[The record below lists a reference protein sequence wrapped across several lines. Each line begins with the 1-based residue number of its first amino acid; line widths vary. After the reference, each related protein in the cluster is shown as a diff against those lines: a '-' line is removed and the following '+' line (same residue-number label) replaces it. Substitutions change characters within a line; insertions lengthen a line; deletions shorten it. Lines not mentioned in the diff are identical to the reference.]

1 MPDTVWSLYLV
12 RTRNGDL
19 YTGIA
24 TDVERR
30 FAEHQSGGSKGSKY
44 LRSKGPLELV
54 YHATIGTRSL
64 ASKAEA
70 RIRRLPKQKK
80 EKLVRGATTAVEL
93 LLILNI

>member
-30 FAEHQSGGSKGSKY
+30 FTEHQSGGSKGSKY
-44 LRSKGPLELV
+44 MRSKGPLELV
-54 YHATIGTRSL
+54 YRASIGTRSL

-80 EKLVRGATTAVEL
+80 EKLVRGATTTAEL